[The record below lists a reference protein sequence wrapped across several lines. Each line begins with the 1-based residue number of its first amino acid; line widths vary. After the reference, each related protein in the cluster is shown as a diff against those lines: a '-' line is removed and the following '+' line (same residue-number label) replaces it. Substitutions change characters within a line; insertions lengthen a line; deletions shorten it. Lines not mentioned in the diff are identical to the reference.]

1 MRRRLLI
8 IGGAVLAA
16 VVLFAAIGFLA
27 IPPLLRSQL
36 EKLSQERL
44 QRELSVGEITM
55 NPFDL
60 RLEMR
65 DVALK
70 DKDGSPLVSF
80 ERLLVDYEIF
90 PALTQRAFGF
100 REISLTRPL
109 ANAVIDRAGTL
120 NLAQLIADA
129 TRDTP
134 PEQAQQNEPLPR
146 VIVDRLEID
155 RAGVKFRD
163 ERRAEPFTT
172 EVDPVAVLLTDLN
185 TLPDR
190 EGRQSLVA
198 RTPEGEQLKWDGE
211 FTLSPVQS
219 RGTIA
224 LTGLSGPK
232 IWRVAK
238 DLVNFEIPSGTA
250 DMSAAYEIDLKQ
262 PDLRLHLTDIRAHLQ
277 GWAMKARNK
286 EDRALR
292 IDSVEV
298 GPGTFDLGE
307 RHLVLDQFVVSGGGL
322 GAQRGSDNLI
332 NWIELLKLRGA
343 AAARETATVAAAE
356 TPSGEAMPWRIDVK
370 AFRVGDFGLAFSD
383 DAAVTPYDASVTKI
397 ALAFAAAIDY
407 APTGSQI
414 TLDQVKLALSDISLK
429 PRGAQAPIFTLAAVE
444 LGTGKANYKEKAVE
458 FDALKI
464 SKPRG
469 DAWIDRDGKLNWAG
483 LAPRQPAPVL
493 PPERREELR
502 GAAGAGEQQPWRI
515 ALRTIEV
522 VEGGLT
528 FSDRA
533 MTPPVMVS
541 VEPIRLRVDGVS
553 SDLKQPVAYD
563 VEMGLPPG
571 GRLTAKGTAV
581 PATPR
586 AEGTLALRDLSLKLG
601 ERYVNRFALL
611 VLKSGTVSAAG
622 QYVFAMADG
631 KPTAQYKG
639 GFQVA
644 RLDLVEEDTKER
656 FLGWDLMDV
665 RGIDFKFEPTRLDIL
680 EVRLDRPAGKFI
692 IYEDRTLNIQRVLRT
707 GGKGGKTETTAAAQ
721 PDSAKPKSA
730 AAAGGGESDRPVGR
744 EAATSSVRFG
754 ATPAAKPQAK
764 RAAAPTPAAA
774 LPFPVNIQRIR
785 VNRGELFF
793 ADLTL
798 TPQFGTRIHDLNGSV
813 NNLSTRAGSKAQMKL
828 EGAVDEYGL
837 ARFAG
842 DLSPFAPTD
851 YLNVTAT
858 FRNVELTSMT
868 PYSAKFAGYRI
879 ASGKLDAD
887 LEYVIQQRQL
897 KGDNRIIVDQLTLGE
912 RVESPD
918 AVNLPLELGI
928 ALLKDADGKID
939 LGLPVS
945 GNLDDPQFSIG
956 GIVWKALVNVV
967 KKLVTAPFRALGAL
981 LGVSSEELEG
991 VSFDPGSD
999 ALLPPEKAKLERV
1012 AAALDKRPQL
1022 KLGIRPVYATQDAEA
1037 IRSLRVRTALAK
1049 RIGLKLKQDEDPG
1062 PMDVTDPKI
1071 QDAIRGLFAER
1082 FGNDA
1087 LAKVRDD
1094 AEKAQ
1099 SADGKPLTPEA
1110 KEQMRAHIAETLLGK
1125 LEAGEQV
1132 SDEELK
1138 ALAQR
1143 RADGVKAEFAAQ
1155 GKLSAERI
1163 AVEPVEKV
1171 DATDKKMIESKFA
1184 LVPE

>member
-1 MRRRLLI
+1 MKRTLLI
-8 IGGAVLAA
+8 AGGAVLAA

-27 IPPLLRSQL
+27 VPPLLRSQL
-36 EKLSQERL
+36 EKLSQEKL
-44 QRELSVGEITM
+44 QRTLTIGEIKV

-60 RLEMR
+60 KLEMR

-70 DKDGSPLVSF
+70 DKDGSPLASF

-100 REISLTRPL
+100 REISLARPL
-109 ANAVIDRAGTL
+109 ANVVVDREGML
-120 NLAQLIADA
+120 NFARLIADA

-134 PEQAQQNEPLPR
+134 PKQESNEPLPR
-146 VIVDRLEID
+146 VIVDKLEID
-155 RAGVKFRD
+155 RAGINFRD
-163 ERRAEPFTT
+163 ERRAEPFTS

-190 EGRQSLVA
+190 EGKQSLVA
-198 RTPEGEQLKWDGE
+198 RTPEGEQLKWEGE
-211 FTLSPVQS
+211 FTLSPLQS

-232 IWRVAK
+232 LWRFGK

-250 DMSAAYEIDLKQ
+250 DVSAAYEVDLKQ
-262 PDLRLHLTDIRAHLQ
+262 PQPRVHATDIRAHLK
-277 GWAMKARNK
+277 GWAMKSHNK
-286 EDRALR
+286 EDRVLR
-292 IDSVEV
+292 LDSLEV
-298 GPGTFDLGE
+298 GPGTFDLGG
-307 RHLVLDQFVVSGGGL
+307 RTLVLDQIVASGGGM

-332 NWIELLKLRGA
+332 NWVELLKLKGA
-343 AAARETATVAAAE
+343 EAARETAAVAADQKPA
-356 TPSGEAMPWRIDVK
+356 GEESPWRIELK
-370 AFRVGDFGLAFSD
+370 AFRVEKFGFTFSD
-383 DAAVTPYDASVTKI
+383 DAAVQPYDASI
-397 ALAFAAAIDY
+397 NDIGLAFAAAVDY
-407 APTGSQI
+407 AGTGSQI
-414 TLDQVKLALSDISLK
+414 TVEQIVLGLKDLSLK
-429 PRGAQAPIFTLAAVE
+429 PRNEQAPILTLAGVE
-444 LGTGKANYKEKAVE
+444 LGTGAANYKDKSVQ

-469 DAWIDRDGKLNWAG
+469 EAWIDGDGKLNWMG
-483 LAPRQPAPVL
+483 LAPREAAPAVA
-493 PPERREELR
+493 PERAEESR
-502 GAAGAGEQQPWRI
+502 RAAEQQPWHI
-515 ALRTIEV
+515 GLKTIEV
-522 VEGGLT
+522 VDGGVT
-528 FSDRA
+528 FTDRG
-533 MTPPVMVS
+533 MTPPVAVK
-541 VEPIRLRVDGVS
+541 VEPIRVRLDGAS
-553 SDLKQPVAYD
+553 SDLKQPVSYD
-563 VEMGLPPG
+563 MEIGLPPG
-571 GRLTAKGTAV
+571 GQFTAKGTAV
-581 PATPR
+581 PATPQ
-586 AEGTLALRDLSLKLG
+586 AEGTLALRDLPLKLG

-611 VLKSGTVSAAG
+611 VLKSGTVSAGGKYA
-622 QYVFAMADG
+622 FAMRDG

-644 RLDLVEEDTKER
+644 KLDLIEEDTKER
-656 FLGWDLMDV
+656 FLGWDLVDA
-665 RGIDFKFEPTRLDIL
+665 RDIDFKFEPTRLDIL

-692 IYEDRTLNIQRVLRT
+692 IYEDRTLNIQRILRT
-707 GGKGGKTETTAAAQ
+707 TGDKGGKPEAAAQ
-721 PDSAKPKSA
+721 GKAAKPGGTGTA
-730 AAAGGGESDRPVGR
+730 TGAGGEADRQVGR

-754 ATPAAKPQAK
+754 AAPAAKPQAK
-764 RAAAPTPAAA
+764 RAAAPTQAAA
-774 LPFPVNIQRIR
+774 LPFPVNIQRVR
-785 VNRGELFF
+785 VNQGQLFF

-798 TPQFGTRIHDLNGSV
+798 TPQFGTRIHDLNGTL
-813 NNLSTRAGSKAQMKL
+813 NNLSTRPGSKAQMKL
-828 EGAVDEYGL
+828 DGVVDEYGL

-842 DLSPFAPTD
+842 DLSPFAPSD

-887 LEYVIQQRQL
+887 LAYLVQQREL
-897 KGDNRIIVDQLTLGE
+897 KGDNKIVVDQLTLGE
-912 RVESPD
+912 KVESPD
-918 AVNLPLELGI
+918 ALDLPLELGI

-945 GNLDDPQFSIG
+945 GSLDDPQFSIA
-956 GIVWKALVNVV
+956 GIVWKALTNVM
-967 KKLVTAPFRALGAL
+967 KKIITAPFRALGAL

-999 ALLPPEKAKLERV
+999 ELLPPEKAKLERV

-1022 KLGIRPVYATQDAEA
+1022 KIGIRPVYATQDAEA
-1037 IRSLRVRTALAK
+1037 IRSLRVRTELAK
-1049 RIGLKLKQDEDPG
+1049 RIGLKLKKGEDPG
-1062 PMDVTDPKI
+1062 PMDVTDPKN

-1082 FGNDA
+1082 FGSDA
-1087 LAKVRDD
+1087 LAKIRDD

-1110 KEQMRAHIAETLLGK
+1110 KEQMRAQIAETLLGK

-1155 GKLSAERI
+1155 GKLPAERI
-1163 AVEPVEKV
+1163 SVEPVEKV
-1171 DATDKKMIESKFA
+1171 DAAGKKMIESKFT
-1184 LVPE
+1184 LVS